1 MPYSHPITGSGLYV
15 TITAADKTSVPDIN
29 KTLDELDKIADGK
42 VYQLFDA
49 DKITDHRH
57 IHYAAANAYYALE
70 TGNNISNTLNVETLL
85 YASTQD
91 QIYKAIKAIGVS
103 QKTRRIAILVVSDTV
118 NDELAKQIAH
128 QLGTLDD
135 NLLRLTPEKFD
146 ALKQFYGI
154 TETALNTINGDE
166 YQALTS
172 LITEKGALI
181 ILKR

>member
-1 MPYSHPITGSGLYV
+1 MPYSHPITGSDLYV
-15 TITAADKTSVPDIN
+15 TITAANNTHVPDIHQ
-29 KTLDELDKIADGK
+29 TLGELDKIANGK

-57 IHYAAANAYYALE
+57 IHYAAANAYHAME

-103 QKTRRIAILVVSDTV
+103 QKTRHIAVLVVSDTV

-128 QLGTLDD
+128 HLGTLDD

-154 TETALNTINGDE
+154 TETALNTINGDK

-181 ILKR
+181 SLKR